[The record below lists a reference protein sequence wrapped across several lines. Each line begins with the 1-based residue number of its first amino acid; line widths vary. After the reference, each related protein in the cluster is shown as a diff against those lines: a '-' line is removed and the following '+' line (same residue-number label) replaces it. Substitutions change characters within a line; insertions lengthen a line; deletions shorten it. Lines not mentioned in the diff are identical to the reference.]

1 MFFLDFEDKLEK
13 LDAQKKLL
21 IESSK
26 SGKTNNKSKI
36 KNLEDKEIK
45 ELNNIYSNLS
55 SWQIVKIARHPKRP
69 TTKDYINNV
78 ITNFTYLSGDT
89 LYSEDKSIE
98 SGIVKIGKMS
108 FMILGNEKG
117 YDMESRIS
125 YNFGLA

>member
-69 TTKDYINNV
+69 KTLDYINNV
-78 ITNFTYLSGDT
+78 FTKKKEIIIST
-89 LYSEDKSIE
+89 L
-98 SGIVKIGKMS
+98 VKI
-108 FMILGNEKG
+108 IL
-117 YDMESRIS
+117 
-125 YNFGLA
+125 FTTL

>member
-45 ELNNIYSNLS
+45 ELNNIYSNL
-55 SWQIVKIARHPKRP
+55 
-69 TTKDYINNV
+69 
-78 ITNFTYLSGDT
+78 F
-89 LYSEDKSIE
+89 
-98 SGIVKIGKMS
+98 
-108 FMILGNEKG
+108 ILIK
-117 YDMESRIS
+117 
-125 YNFGLA
+125 